1 MKKLLIVL
9 MMVAAFTFGLFSQT
23 LLNVHAEEEEQPE
36 LTRYFTSI
44 QIQRGDSLWDIA
56 SRYSQGS
63 GYSVQEYIEEL
74 KRMNGLRHENIHSGE
89 YLTVV
94 YFAE

>member
-1 MKKLLIVL
+1 MKKLLIAFT
-9 MMVAAFTFGLFSQT
+9 MAAAFASGLFGRT
-23 LLNVHAEEEEQPE
+23 LLNAHAEEKNQTE
-36 LTRYFTSI
+36 LARYFTSI
-44 QIQRGDSLWDIA
+44 QIQKGDSLWDIA
-56 SRYSQGS
+56 RRYSEGS

-74 KRMNGLRHENIHSGE
+74 KRMNGLQYDDIHSGE